1 MAETVFW
8 PIYQEDFSHIDL
20 CGKTANNINFH
31 YRTVSRKINDHSF
44 LYIKTPLFLD
54 YFWVISPFLGGRGGG
69 GGKKSLPRKFS
80 CHTQPDKGFQYQAKI
95 QRILIIQFK
104 FKKHA
109 NRQQSY
115 LIGHFQPLPGVQQV
129 QLQQTGI

>member
-54 YFWVISPFLGGRGGG
+54 YFWVISPFLGGGGG
-69 GGKKSLPRKFS
+69 GGVKKVFPENSAVTHNLIRVSSTRQKFRES
-80 CHTQPDKGFQYQAKI
+80 
-95 QRILIIQFK
+95 
-104 FKKHA
+104 
-109 NRQQSY
+109 
-115 LIGHFQPLPGVQQV
+115 
-129 QLQQTGI
+129 